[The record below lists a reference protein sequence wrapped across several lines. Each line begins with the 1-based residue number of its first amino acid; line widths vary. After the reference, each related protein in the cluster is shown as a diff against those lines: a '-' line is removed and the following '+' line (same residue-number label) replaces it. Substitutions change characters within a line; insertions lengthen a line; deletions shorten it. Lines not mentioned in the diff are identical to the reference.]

1 MHTRRREITRA
12 PRPAELEGP
21 RFVSFVLFLLAIVL
35 IGCGAPGEPQ
45 PPTPPVPQAIA
56 DLSAKQAGDGV
67 LLTFTMPGKSTR
79 GERLQQVPA
88 FEVLRGTL
96 RPDGTPDPKSFR
108 VVDTVPGA
116 LVARYS
122 QRGQVQFIDPV
133 SPTDPQLRSGQP
145 FVYRVRTLFSAKRPS
160 PDSKDVTLH
169 LYPVVERISSLDA
182 SVTEQ
187 GINLK
192 WPAPTRTSA
201 GEPLPGA
208 QEYHV
213 YRGELDPATST
224 VAASDPQQAKW
235 KSPLLQ
241 LGATSTTDYRD
252 SGFDYG
258 KTYAYLVRSVIASAA
273 GALESSD
280 SPLAVVTPKDTFP
293 PAAPQ
298 GTVAA
303 IQPGATPGAVA
314 VELSWSIN
322 VEPDLAGYRVYR
334 SEQEGARGALLTPEL
349 LPSPAYRDNSAQ
361 SGQRYWY
368 TVTAVDRSGN
378 ESAPSLAVAV
388 EVAQP
393 SR

>member
-1 MHTRRREITRA
+1 MENRSGT
-12 PRPAELEGP
+12 PFCPPKRPVHS
-21 RFVSFVLFLLAIVL
+21 VSLFYLLICIFLLAA
-35 IGCGAPGEPQ
+35 GCGAPGEPQ

-56 DLSAKQAGDGV
+56 DLTAKQAGDGV
-67 LLTFTMPGKSTR
+67 LLTFTMPGKSTL
-79 GERLQQVPA
+79 GERLQQVPT
-88 FEVLRGTL
+88 FEVLRGTVQ
-96 RPDGTPDPKSFR
+96 PDGTPDPKSFR
-108 VVDTVPGA
+108 VVDTVPGT

-145 FVYRVRTLFSAKRPS
+145 FVYRVRTLFSPKRPS
-160 PDSKDVTLH
+160 LDSKEMTLR
-169 LYPVVERISSLDA
+169 LYPVAERISSLDA
-182 SVTEQ
+182 SLTEQ

-192 WPAPTRTSA
+192 WVAPTRTSA
-201 GEPLPGA
+201 GEPLSA
-208 QEYHV
+208 VQEYHV
-213 YRGELDPATST
+213 YRGELDPATAG
-224 VAASDPQQAKW
+224 VAASDPLQAKW

-241 LGATSTTDYRD
+241 LGATTTTDYRD

-258 KTYAYLVRSVIASAA
+258 KTYAYLVRSVIASPA
-273 GALESSD
+273 GVLESSD
-280 SPLAVVTPKDTFP
+280 SPLAIVTPKDTFP

-298 GTVAA
+298 GIVAA
-303 IQPGATPGAVA
+303 VQPGTTPGSVA

-349 LPSPAYRDNSAQ
+349 LPSPAYRDNSVQ

-393 SR
+393 SH

>member
-1 MHTRRREITRA
+1 MRLQK
-12 PRPAELEGP
+12 RPAQPLSI
-21 RFVSFVLFLLAIVL
+21 FYFLLSIFFLPA
-35 IGCGAPGEPQ
+35 GCGAPGEPQ

-56 DLSAKQAGDGV
+56 DLTARQSGDGV
-67 LLTFTMPGKSTR
+67 LLTFTMPGKSTL

-88 FEVLRGTL
+88 FDVLRGTL

-108 VVDTVPGA
+108 VVDTVPGT

-133 SPTDPQLRSGQP
+133 SPADPQLHSGQP
-145 FVYRVRTLFSAKRPS
+145 FVYRVRTLLSAKRPS

-169 LYPVVERISSLDA
+169 LYPVAERISSLDA
-182 SVTEQ
+182 GVTEQ

-192 WPAPTRTSA
+192 WQAPTRTSA
-201 GEPLPGA
+201 GEPLPA
-208 QEYHV
+208 LQEYHV
-213 YRGELDPATST
+213 YRGELDPVTANL
-224 VAASDPQQAKW
+224 AASDPLQAKW

-241 LGATSTTDYRD
+241 LGATTTTDYRD

-258 KTYAYLVRSVIASAA
+258 KTYAYLVRGVIGSPA

-280 SPLAVVTPKDTFP
+280 SPLAIVTPKDTFP

-298 GTVAA
+298 GIVAA
-303 IQPGATPGAVA
+303 IQPGATPGSVA

-349 LPSPAYRDNSAQ
+349 LPSPAHRDNSVQ
-361 SGQRYWY
+361 TGQRYWY
-368 TVTAVDRSGN
+368 TVSAVDRSGN

>member
-1 MHTRRREITRA
+1 MENRSGT
-12 PRPAELEGP
+12 PFCLQKRPP
-21 RFVSFVLFLLAIVL
+21 QSVSLFYFLISIFLLTA
-35 IGCGAPGEPQ
+35 GCGAPGEPL

-56 DLSAKQAGDGV
+56 DLTAKQAGDGV
-67 LLTFTMPGKSTR
+67 LLTFTMPGKSTL

-88 FEVLRGTL
+88 FEVLRGSL

-108 VVDTVPGA
+108 VVDTVPGT

-133 SPTDPQLRSGQP
+133 SPADPQLRSGQP
-145 FVYRVRTLFSAKRPS
+145 FVYRVRTVLSAKRPS

-169 LYPVVERISSLDA
+169 LYPVAERISSLDA

-201 GEPLPGA
+201 GESLSA
-208 QEYHV
+208 VQEYHV
-213 YRGELDPATST
+213 YRGELDPTTASI
-224 VAASDPQQAKW
+224 AASDPLQAKW
-235 KSPLLQ
+235 KSPLFQ

-258 KTYAYLVRSVIASAA
+258 KTYAYVVRSVIGSPG

-280 SPLAVVTPKDTFP
+280 SPLAIVTPKDTFP

-298 GTVAA
+298 GIVAA
-303 IQPGATPGAVA
+303 IQPGATPGTVA

-322 VEPDLAGYRVYR
+322 VESDLAGYRVYR
-334 SEQEGARGALLTPEL
+334 SEQEGARGALLTPDL
-349 LPSPAYRDNSAQ
+349 LPSPAHRDNSVH

-368 TVTAVDRSGN
+368 TVTAVDRAGN

>member
-1 MHTRRREITRA
+1 MENRSGTL
-12 PRPAELEGP
+12 PRLQKPHAQAALI
-21 RFVSFVLFLLAIVL
+21 FYFLFAIFMLAA
-35 IGCGAPGEPQ
+35 GCGAPGEPQ

-56 DLSAKQAGDGV
+56 DLAAKQAGDGV

-79 GERLQQVPA
+79 GENLRQVPT

-96 RPDGTPDPKSFR
+96 RADGTPDPKSFH

-122 QRGQVQFIDPV
+122 QHGQVQFTDPV
-133 SPTDPQLRSGQP
+133 SPADPQLRAGQP
-145 FVYRVRTLFSAKRPS
+145 FVYRVHTLLSAKHPS

-169 LYPVVERISSLDA
+169 LYPVAERISSLDA

-187 GINLK
+187 GIDLK
-192 WPAPTRTSA
+192 WPAPTHTSG
-201 GEPLPGA
+201 GEPLSELR
-208 QEYHV
+208 EYHV
-213 YRGELDPATST
+213 YRGELDPA
-224 VAASDPQQAKW
+224 AASTAAGDPLQAKW

-241 LGATSTTDYRD
+241 LGATATTDYRD

-258 KTYAYLVRSVIASAA
+258 KTYAYLVRSVIGSPA
-273 GALESSD
+273 GTLESSD
-280 SPLAVVTPKDTFP
+280 SPLAIVTPKDTFP

-298 GTVAA
+298 GIVAA
-303 IQPGATPGAVA
+303 IQPGTTPGSVA

-322 VEPDLAGYRVYR
+322 VESDLAGYRVYR
-334 SEQEGARGALLTPEL
+334 SEQEGERGAPLTPQL
-349 LPSPAYRDNSAQ
+349 LPSPAYRDNSVQ
-361 SGQRYWY
+361 YGQRYWY

-388 EVAQP
+388 DAAQP

>member
-1 MHTRRREITRA
+1 MENRSGTPLRFQK
-12 PRPAELEGP
+12 RPAQTLSN
-21 RFVSFVLFLLAIVL
+21 FYFLLSIFFLTA
-35 IGCGAPGEPQ
+35 GCGAPGEPQ

-56 DLSAKQAGDGV
+56 DLTAKQAGDGV
-67 LLTFTMPGKSTR
+67 LLTFTMPGKSTL

-108 VVDTVPGA
+108 VVDTVPGT

-133 SPTDPQLRSGQP
+133 SPADPQLRSGQP
-145 FVYRVRTLFSAKRPS
+145 FVYRVRTLLSAKRPS
-160 PDSKDVTLH
+160 PDSKDVTLR

-192 WPAPTRTSA
+192 WQPPTHTSA
-201 GEPLPGA
+201 GEPLPAA

-213 YRGELDPATST
+213 YRGELDPATAS
-224 VAASDPQQAKW
+224 VATSDPLQAKW

-241 LGATSTTDYRD
+241 LGATTTTDYRD

-258 KTYAYLVRSVIASAA
+258 KTYAYLVRSAIGSPV

-280 SPLAVVTPKDTFP
+280 SPLAIVTPKDTFP

-298 GTVAA
+298 AIVAA
-303 IQPGATPGAVA
+303 IQPGATPGSVA

-361 SGQRYWY
+361 SGQHFWY

-378 ESAPSLAVAV
+378 ESAPSLAVTV

>member
-1 MHTRRREITRA
+1 MENRPGA
-12 PRPAELEGP
+12 LPRLQKLHAQSATI
-21 RFVSFVLFLLAIVL
+21 FYFLFSIFFLTA
-35 IGCGAPGEPQ
+35 GCGAPGEPQ
-45 PPTPPVPQAIA
+45 PPIPPVPQAIP
-56 DLSAKQAGDGV
+56 DLAAKQAGDGV

-88 FEVLRGTL
+88 FEVLRGAL
-96 RPDGTPDPKSFR
+96 RADGTPDPKSFR

-122 QRGQVQFIDPV
+122 QRGQVQFVDPV
-133 SPTDPQLRSGQP
+133 SPSDPQLRSGQP
-145 FVYRVRTLFSAKRPS
+145 FVYRVRTRLSSKRSS
-160 PDSKDVTLH
+160 PDSKDVSLH
-169 LYPVVERISSLDA
+169 LYPVPERVASLEA

-187 GINLK
+187 GIDLK

-201 GEPLPGA
+201 GEPLSGAPG
-208 QEYHV
+208 YHV
-213 YRGELDPATST
+213 YRGELDPATAG
-224 VAASDPQQAKW
+224 AAARDPQQANW

-241 LGATSTTDYRD
+241 LGATTATDYRD

-258 KTYAYLVRSVIASAA
+258 KTYAYVVRSTIDSPG

-280 SPLAVVTPKDTFP
+280 SPMAIVTPKDTFP

-298 GTVAA
+298 GIVAA
-303 IQPGATPGAVA
+303 IQPGTAAGSVA

-322 VEPDLAGYRVYR
+322 VESDLAGYRVYR
-334 SEQEGARGALLTPEL
+334 SQQEGVRGVLLTPDL
-349 LPSPAYRDNSAQ
+349 LPSPAHRDNSVQ
-361 SGQRYWY
+361 VGQHYWY

>member
-1 MHTRRREITRA
+1 MENRSGTLPCLQKLHA
-12 PRPAELEGP
+12 PSASIFYIL
-21 RFVSFVLFLLAIVL
+21 SSIFLLAA
-35 IGCGAPGEPQ
+35 GCGAPGEPT
-45 PPTPPVPQAIA
+45 PPVPPVPQAIL
-56 DLSAKQAGDGV
+56 DLAAKQAGDGV
-67 LLTFTMPGKSTR
+67 LLTFTIPGKSTL
-79 GERLQQVPA
+79 GLSLQQVPS

-96 RPDGTPDPKSFR
+96 RADGTPDPKSFR

-122 QRGQVQFIDPV
+122 QHGQVQFVDPV
-133 SPTDPQLRSGQP
+133 SPSDPQLLSGQP
-145 FVYRVRTLFSAKRPS
+145 FVYRVRTRLTSKRAS
-160 PDSKDVTLH
+160 PDSKDISVH
-169 LYPVVERISSLDA
+169 LYPVPQRIASLEA

-187 GINLK
+187 GIDLK

-201 GEPLPGA
+201 GEPVSGA
-208 QEYHV
+208 ISYHV
-213 YRGELDPATST
+213 YRGELDPATAG
-224 VAASDPQQAKW
+224 AAANDPQQANW

-241 LGATSTTDYRD
+241 LGATATTDYRD

-258 KTYAYLVRSVIASAA
+258 KTYAYVVRSVIGSPA
-273 GALESSD
+273 GALEASD
-280 SPLAVVTPKDTFP
+280 SPMAIVTPKDTFP

-298 GTVAA
+298 GIIAV
-303 IQPGATPGAVA
+303 IQPGAAAGSVA

-322 VEPDLAGYRVYR
+322 VESDLAGYRVYR
-334 SEQEGARGALLTPEL
+334 SAQEGVRGVLLTPDL
-349 LPSPAYRDNSAQ
+349 LPSPAYRDNSVQ
-361 SGQRYWY
+361 VGQHYWY

>member
-1 MHTRRREITRA
+1 MENRSGTPLRLQE
-12 PRPAELEGP
+12 RPAQTLSI
-21 RFVSFVLFLLAIVL
+21 FYFLISIFFLAA
-35 IGCGAPGEPQ
+35 GCGAPGEPQ

-56 DLSAKQAGDGV
+56 DLTAKQAGDGV

-79 GERLQQVPA
+79 GEKLQQAPA

-96 RPDGTPDPKSFR
+96 RADGTPDPKSFR

-116 LVARYS
+116 LVTRYS
-122 QRGQVQFIDPV
+122 QRGQVQFLDPV
-133 SPTDPQLRSGQP
+133 SPADPQLRSGHP
-145 FVYRVRTLFSAKRPS
+145 FDYRVRTLFTAKRPS
-160 PDSKDVTLH
+160 PDSKDVPLR
-169 LYPVVERISSLDA
+169 LYPVAERISSLDA
-182 SVTEQ
+182 SLTEQ
-187 GINLK
+187 GIDLK

-201 GEPLPGA
+201 GEPLPA
-208 QEYHV
+208 IKEYHV
-213 YRGELDPATST
+213 YRGELDPATAS

-241 LGATSTTDYRD
+241 LGTTSTTDYRD

-258 KTYAYLVRSVIASAA
+258 KTYAYAVRSVISSPG

-280 SPLAVVTPKDTFP
+280 SPLAIVTPKDTFP

-298 GTVAA
+298 DIVAA
-303 IQPGATPGAVA
+303 IQPGATPGSAA

-322 VEPDLAGYRVYR
+322 VESDLAGYRVYR
-334 SEQEGARGALLTPEL
+334 SQQEGARGALLTPEL
-349 LPSPAYRDNSAQ
+349 LPSPAYRDSSVQ
-361 SGQRYWY
+361 YGQRYWY

>member
-1 MHTRRREITRA
+1 MENRSGTPFRLQI
-12 PRPAELEGP
+12 RPAQSALI
-21 RFVSFVLFLLAIVL
+21 FYFLFSIFLLTA
-35 IGCGAPGEPQ
+35 GCGAPGEPQ
-45 PPTPPVPQAIA
+45 PPTPPVPQGIS
-56 DLSAKQAGDGV
+56 DLAVKQAGDGV
-67 LLTFTMPGKSTR
+67 LLTFTMPGKTTL
-79 GERLQQVPA
+79 GDRLQQVPT
-88 FEVLRGTL
+88 FEVQRGTL
-96 RPDGTPDPKSFR
+96 RPDGLPDPKSFR

-133 SPTDPQLRSGQP
+133 APTDPQFRSGQL
-145 FVYRVRTLFSAKRPS
+145 FVYRVHTLFSAKHPS
-160 PDSKDVTLH
+160 PESKEVTLQ
-169 LYPVVERISSLDA
+169 LYPVAQRLSTLD
-182 SVTEQ
+182 SNVTEQ
-187 GINLK
+187 GIELK
-192 WPAPTRTSA
+192 WAAPTQTST
-201 GEPLPGA
+201 GEPLSSI

-213 YRGELDPATST
+213 YRGELDPATAT
-224 VAASDPQQAKW
+224 LAAGDPLQAKW

-258 KTYAYLVRSVIASAA
+258 KTYAYLVRSAIASPA

-280 SPLAVVTPKDTFP
+280 SPLAIVTPKDTFP

-298 GTVAA
+298 SVVAA
-303 IQPGATPGAVA
+303 VQPGAAPGSVA

-322 VEPDLAGYRVYR
+322 VESDLAGYRVYR
-334 SEQEGARGALLTPEL
+334 SQQEGERGVLLTPDL
-349 LPSPAYRDNSAQ
+349 LPSPAYRDNSVQ

-378 ESAPSLAVAV
+378 ESGPSQAVAV
-388 EVAQP
+388 DVAQL

>member
-1 MHTRRREITRA
+1 MENRSGTFHRLQKLLPLSVPIFYF
-12 PRPAELEGP
+12 L
-21 RFVSFVLFLLAIVL
+21 FSIFLLTV
-35 IGCGAPGEPQ
+35 GCGAPGEPQ
-45 PPTPPVPQAIA
+45 PPTPPVPQGVN

-67 LLTFTMPGKSTR
+67 LLTFTMPGKSTL
-79 GERLQQVPA
+79 GDRLQQVPT

-96 RPDGTPDPKSFR
+96 RPDGLPDPKSFR
-108 VVDTVPGA
+108 VVDTVPGS

-133 SPTDPQLRSGQP
+133 APTDLQLRSGQL
-145 FVYRVRTLFSAKRPS
+145 FVYRVHTLFSPKHPS
-160 PDSKDVTLH
+160 PESKDVTLQ
-169 LYPVVERISSLDA
+169 LYPVAQRLSALD
-182 SVTEQ
+182 STLTEQ
-187 GINLK
+187 GIELK
-192 WPAPTRTSA
+192 WAAPTRTST
-201 GEPLPGA
+201 GEPLSGV

-213 YRGELDPATST
+213 YRGELDPATASA
-224 VAASDPQQAKW
+224 AASDPLQAKW
-235 KSPLLQ
+235 RSPLLQ
-241 LGATSTTDYRD
+241 LGATGTSDYRD
-252 SGFDYG
+252 SGIDYG
-258 KTYAYLVRSVIASAA
+258 KTYAYLVRTVIASPA

-280 SPLAVVTPKDTFP
+280 SPLAIVTPRDTFP

-298 GTVAA
+298 GIVAA
-303 IQPGATPGAVA
+303 VQPGTTPGSVT

-322 VEPDLAGYRVYR
+322 VESDLAGYRVYR
-334 SEQEGARGALLTPEL
+334 SQQDGERGVLLTPEL

-388 EVAQP
+388 DVAQP

>member
-1 MHTRRREITRA
+1 MEIRSGT
-12 PRPAELEGP
+12 PFCLQKRPAQSANI
-21 RFVSFVLFLLAIVL
+21 FYFLLSIFFLTA
-35 IGCGAPGEPQ
+35 GCGAPGEPQ
-45 PPTPPVPQAIA
+45 PPTPPVPQSVT
-56 DLSAKQAGDGV
+56 DLTAKQVGDGV
-67 LLTFTMPGKSTR
+67 LLTFTMPGKSTL

-88 FEVLRGTL
+88 FEVLRGSL
-96 RPDGTPDPKSFR
+96 RPDGTADPKSFR

-145 FVYRVRTLFSAKRPS
+145 FVYRVRTLFSAKHPS
-160 PDSKDVTLH
+160 PDSKDVILR
-169 LYPVVERISSLDA
+169 LYPVAERISSLDA
-182 SVTEQ
+182 NVTEQ
-187 GINLK
+187 GIDLK
-192 WPAPTRTSA
+192 WPMATHTST
-201 GEPLPGA
+201 GEPLSGV

-213 YRGELDPATST
+213 YRGELDPST
-224 VAASDPQQAKW
+224 ASVAAGDPLQAKW

-241 LGATSTTDYRD
+241 LGATTTTDYRD

-258 KTYAYLVRSVIASAA
+258 KTYAYLVRSVIGSPA
-273 GALESSD
+273 GPLESSD
-280 SPLAVVTPKDTFP
+280 SPLTIVTPKDTFP

-298 GTVAA
+298 GLVAA
-303 IQPGATPGAVA
+303 VQPGATPDSLA

-334 SEQEGARGALLTPEL
+334 SQQEGVPGALLTPEL
-349 LPSPAYRDNSAQ
+349 LPSPAYRDNSVQ

-368 TVTAVDRSGN
+368 TVTAVDRAGN
-378 ESAPSLAVAV
+378 ESAPSPAVAV
-388 EVAQP
+388 DVAQP

>member
-1 MHTRRREITRA
+1 VHS
-12 PRPAELEGP
+12 
-21 RFVSFVLFLLAIVL
+21 VSLFYLLICIFLLAA
-35 IGCGAPGEPQ
+35 GCGAPGEPQ
-45 PPTPPVPQAIA
+45 PPTPPVPQAIL
-56 DLSAKQAGDGV
+56 DLTAKQAGDGV
-67 LLTFTMPGKSTR
+67 LLTFTMPGKSTL
-79 GERLQQVPA
+79 GERLQQVPT
-88 FEVLRGTL
+88 FEVLRGTVQ
-96 RPDGTPDPKSFR
+96 PDGTPDPKSFR
-108 VVDTVPGA
+108 VVDTVPGT

-133 SPTDPQLRSGQP
+133 SPADPQLRSGQP
-145 FVYRVRTLFSAKRPS
+145 FVYRARTLFSPKRPS
-160 PDSKDVTLH
+160 LDSKEMTLR
-169 LYPVVERISSLDA
+169 LYPVAERISSLDA
-182 SVTEQ
+182 SLTEQ

-192 WPAPTRTSA
+192 WAAPTRTSA
-201 GEPLPGA
+201 GEPLSA
-208 QEYHV
+208 VQEYHV
-213 YRGELDPATST
+213 YRGELDPATAG
-224 VAASDPQQAKW
+224 VAASDPLQAKW

-241 LGATSTTDYRD
+241 LGATTTTDYRD

-258 KTYAYLVRSVIASAA
+258 KTYAYFVRSVIASPA
-273 GALESSD
+273 GVLESSD
-280 SPLAVVTPKDTFP
+280 SPLAIVTPKDTFP

-298 GTVAA
+298 GIVAA
-303 IQPGATPGAVA
+303 VQPGTTSGSVA

-349 LPSPAYRDNSAQ
+349 LPSPAYRDNSVQ

>member
-1 MHTRRREITRA
+1 MENRSGTPFRRQI
-12 PRPAELEGP
+12 RPAQSVP
-21 RFVSFVLFLLAIVL
+21 IFNFLFSIFLFAA
-35 IGCGAPGEPQ
+35 GCGAPGEPQ
-45 PPTPPVPQAIA
+45 PPTPPVPQGIA
-56 DLSAKQAGDGV
+56 DLAAKQAGDGV
-67 LLTFTMPGKSTR
+67 LLTFTMPGKSTL
-79 GERLQQVPA
+79 GDRLQQVPT
-88 FEVLRGTL
+88 FEVLRGSL

-133 SPTDPQLRSGQP
+133 APTDPQFRSGQL
-145 FVYRVRTLFSAKRPS
+145 FVYRVHTLFSAKHPS
-160 PDSKDVTLH
+160 PDSKDITLQ
-169 LYPVVERISSLDA
+169 LYPVAERLSALDSA
-182 SVTEQ
+182 VTEQ
-187 GINLK
+187 GIELK
-192 WPAPTRTSA
+192 WVAPSHTST
-201 GEPLPGA
+201 GEPLA
-208 QEYHV
+208 SVQEYHV
-213 YRGELDPATST
+213 YRGELDPTSSS
-224 VAASDPQQAKW
+224 AAAGDPLQAKW

-241 LGATSTTDYRD
+241 LGATGTTDYRD

-258 KTYAYLVRSVIASAA
+258 KTYAYLVRTVIASPA

-280 SPLAVVTPKDTFP
+280 SPMAIVTPKDTFP

-298 GTVAA
+298 NVVAA
-303 IQPGATPGAVA
+303 IQPGATPGSVG

-322 VEPDLAGYRVYR
+322 VESDLAGYRVYR
-334 SEQEGARGALLTPEL
+334 SQQDGDRGALLTPEL

-378 ESAPSLAVAV
+378 ESGPSLAVAV
-388 EVAQP
+388 DVAQP

>member
-1 MHTRRREITRA
+1 MEN
-12 PRPAELEGP
+12 RPGTPFCRQQRPTQSVTIFHFLFP
-21 RFVSFVLFLLAIVL
+21 IFLLTA
-35 IGCGAPGEPQ
+35 GCGAPGEPQ
-45 PPTPPVPQAIA
+45 PPTPPVPQAIT
-56 DLSAKQAGDGV
+56 DLTAKQAGDGV
-67 LLTFTMPGKSTR
+67 LLAFTMPGKSTL

-96 RPDGTPDPKSFR
+96 RADGTPDPKSFR

-116 LVARYS
+116 LVTRYS

-133 SPTDPQLRSGQP
+133 SPLDPQLRSGQP
-145 FVYRVRTLFSAKRPS
+145 FVYRVRTLLSPKRPS

-169 LYPVVERISSLDA
+169 LYPVAERISSVDA

-192 WPAPTRTSA
+192 WPAPTRTST
-201 GEPLPGA
+201 GEPLSA
-208 QEYHV
+208 VQEYHV
-213 YRGELDPATST
+213 YRGELDPATASN
-224 VAASDPQQAKW
+224 AASDPQQAKW

-241 LGATSTTDYRD
+241 LGAASTTDYRD

-258 KTYAYLVRSVIASAA
+258 KTYAYVVHSVIGSP
-273 GALESSD
+273 GGPLESSD
-280 SPLAVVTPKDTFP
+280 SPLAIVTPKDTFP

-298 GTVAA
+298 GIVAA
-303 IQPGATPGAVA
+303 IQPGATPGSAVL
-314 VELSWSIN
+314 ELSWSIN
-322 VEPDLAGYRVYR
+322 VESDLAGYRVYR
-334 SEQEGARGALLTPEL
+334 SEQEGARGALLSPDL
-349 LPSPAYRDNSAQ
+349 LPSPAYRDNSVQ

-378 ESAPSLAVAV
+378 ESASSLAVAV
-388 EVAQP
+388 DVAQP